1 MDDRISVSAICS
13 YRQSLD
19 DDLAMWERLGVR
31 RIGLT
36 LAKLEA
42 GELDK
47 SAHRVADAGL
57 DVTNVIAF
65 GPKLSDPAAWPA
77 HVERLLAGVEA
88 ARTISADVFVLTTG
102 PAGQLTWEEAGDRLA
117 EFLGPIQATGFPL
130 IIEHT
135 NSLRVDVG
143 FVHTLR
149 DMVDL
154 ARRLSIGVLCEV
166 NACWAE
172 RGLAATLRDGMD
184 VIKLVQI
191 SDFVVGTHDTPN
203 RVVPGDGD
211 IPLRRFLGDVL
222 TAGYDGAFD
231 LELIGPRIEEE
242 GYESAIRR
250 AIEALTTLLETAP
263 GRVS

>member
-1 MDDRISVSAICS
+1 MHPRISVSAICS

-19 DDLAMWERLGVR
+19 EDIAMWERLGVR
-31 RIGLT
+31 RVGLT

-42 GELDK
+42 AGIDNGVRRL
-47 SAHRVADAGL
+47 RDAGA

-65 GPKLSDPAAWPA
+65 GPRLFDRTMWPE
-77 HVERLLAGVEA
+77 HVDRLLAAVDA
-88 ARTISADVFVLTTG
+88 TKAVNSDCLALTTG
-102 PAGQLTWEEAGDRLA
+102 PAGSLSWDDAADHLE
-117 EFLGPIQATGFPL
+117 EFLAPVLKAADDLPI

-154 ARRLSIGVLCEV
+154 ARRLHVGVLCEV

-172 RGLAATLRDGMD
+172 RAVDQTIHAGID
-184 VIKLVQI
+184 VIDLVQI

-211 IPLRRFLGDVL
+211 IPLARFIGDL
-222 TAGYDGAFD
+222 MASGYDGVFD

-242 GYESAIRR
+242 GYEPAVRR
-250 AIEALTTLLETAP
+250 SVVALTNLLDEFAL
-263 GRVS
+263 

>member
-1 MDDRISVSAICS
+1 MHPRLSVSAICS
-13 YRQSLD
+13 YKQSID
-19 DDLAMWERLGVR
+19 EDLALWERLGVGR
-31 RIGLT
+31 VGLT

-42 GELDK
+42 
-47 SAHRVADAGL
+47 ADLAKAARRIAAAEL
-57 DVTNVIAF
+57 DVTNLIAF
-65 GPKLSDPAAWPA
+65 GPRLNDPATWPA
-77 HVERLLAGVEA
+77 HVERLLGAVEA
-88 ARTISADVFVLTTG
+88 ARIVGADALVLTTG
-102 PAGQLTWEEAGDRLA
+102 PAGQLTWEEAADRLA
-117 EFLGPIQATGFPL
+117 EFIVPVQATNFPL

-154 ARRLSIGVLCEV
+154 ARRLFVGVLCEV

-172 RGLAATLRDGMD
+172 RGLTATIRDGMD
-184 VIKLVQI
+184 VIKLVQV

-211 IPLRRFLGDVL
+211 IPLRRILGDFI

-231 LELIGPRIEEE
+231 LELIGPRIEAE
-242 GYESAIRR
+242 GYETAVGR
-250 AIEALTTLLETAP
+250 ALAATNELLTSLRA
-263 GRVS
+263 

>member
-1 MDDRISVSAICS
+1 MHPRLSVSSVCS
-13 YRQSLD
+13 YRQTLD
-19 DDLAMWERLGVR
+19 EDVALWERLGVR

-42 GELDK
+42 ADLDK
-47 SAHRVADAGL
+47 GARRISDAGL

-65 GPKLSDPAAWPA
+65 GPKLNDPTAWPA
-77 HVERLLAGVEA
+77 HVERLLAAVDA
-88 ARTISADVFVLTTG
+88 ARTVGSDVLVLTTG
-102 PAGQLTWEEAGDRLA
+102 PAGPLPWEEAADRLA
-117 EFLGPIQATGFPL
+117 EFLVPIQATNFPL

-149 DMVDL
+149 DMIDL
-154 ARRLSIGVLCEV
+154 ARRLFVGVLCEV

-172 RGLAATLRDGMD
+172 RTLAATIRDGMD
-184 VIKLVQI
+184 VIKLVQV

-211 IPLRRFLGDVL
+211 IPLRRVLGDVVR
-222 TAGYDGAFD
+222 AGYDGSFD
-231 LELIGPRIEEE
+231 LELIGPRIEAE
-242 GYESAIRR
+242 GYESAVRR
-250 AIEALTTLLETAP
+250 AIENTTTLLDS
-263 GRVS
+263 VSA

>member
-1 MDDRISVSAICS
+1 MHPRLSVSAICS
-13 YRQSLD
+13 YRQTLD
-19 DDLAMWERLGVR
+19 EDIALWERLGVR

-42 GELDK
+42 VGTEK
-47 SAHRVADAGL
+47 GARQIAEAGL
-57 DVTNVIAF
+57 DVTNVLTF
-65 GPKLSDPAAWPA
+65 GPRLSDPTSWPA
-77 HVERLLAGVEA
+77 HVDRLLGAIEA
-88 ARTISADVFVLTTG
+88 ARIMNADTLVVTTG
-102 PAGQLTWEEAGDRLA
+102 PAGQLTWEEAADRLA
-117 EFLGPIQATGFPL
+117 EYIAPLQAADFPIA
-130 IIEHT
+130 IEHT

-154 ARRLSIGVLCEV
+154 ARRLFVGVLCET

-172 RGLAATLRDGMD
+172 RGLAATIRDGMD
-184 VIKLVQI
+184 VIKLVQV

-211 IPLRRFLGDVL
+211 IPLRRVLGDII
-222 TAGYDGAFD
+222 TAGYSGSFD

-242 GYESAIRR
+242 GYESAVRR
-250 AIEALTTLLETAP
+250 AVDYTGTLLDSLSA
-263 GRVS
+263 

>member
-1 MDDRISVSAICS
+1 MHPRLSVSAICS

-19 DDLAMWERLGVR
+19 EDLGLWERLGVQR
-31 RIGLT
+31 VGLT

-42 GELDK
+42 ADLDK
-47 SAHRVADAGL
+47 GARRIAEAGL
-57 DVTNVIAF
+57 DVTNLIAF
-65 GPKLSDPAAWPA
+65 GPKLSDATTWPA
-77 HVERLLAGVEA
+77 HVDRLLAAVEA
-88 ARTISADVFVLTTG
+88 ARTVGADVLALTTG
-102 PAGQLTWEEAGDRLA
+102 PAGQLTWEEAADRLA
-117 EFLGPIQATGFPL
+117 EFIVPIQATQFPL

-154 ARRLSIGVLCEV
+154 ARRLFVGVLCEV

-172 RGLAATLRDGMD
+172 RGLAATIRDGMD
-184 VIKLVQI
+184 VIKLVQV

-211 IPLRRFLGDVL
+211 IPLRRVLGDII
-222 TAGYDGAFD
+222 TAGYDGSFD
-231 LELIGPRIEEE
+231 LELIGPRVEEE
-242 GYESAIRR
+242 GYESAVRR
-250 AIEALTTLLETAP
+250 AIDATSALLDSFS
-263 GRVS
+263 G